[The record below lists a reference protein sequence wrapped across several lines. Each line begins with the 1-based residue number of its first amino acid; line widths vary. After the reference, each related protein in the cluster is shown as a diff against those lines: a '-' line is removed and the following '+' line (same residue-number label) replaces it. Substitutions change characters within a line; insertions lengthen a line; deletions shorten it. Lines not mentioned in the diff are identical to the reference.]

1 MKKTNKPNP
10 LKVFNDNKVA
20 AYKKAG
26 GAMKEFKKSLPKAQT
41 GKPMPPKG
49 QRTPFQ
55 AYMKD
60 VPGAVASDTIVSRRP
75 ISGNAYYD
83 NQLQKPKP
91 KNPKNQAAL
100 ERAIEQTY
108 GMDIWDREFAKMR
121 NNKTMTPAEE
131 KELRRMGPS
140 NINRYKKG
148 GAIKKKMAAGGSSDS
163 DCWPGKPG
171 CGAEK
176 ARRVN
181 KRRRF
186 WNSDAGK
193 TVKKVGAGVAAAG
206 AGTAAYLKNA
216 FGVKDA
222 IKGLSEQK
230 KGGSVKR
237 KK

>member
-10 LKVFNDNKVA
+10 LKVFNDNNA
-20 AYKKAG
+20 SAYKKAG
-26 GAMKEFKKSLPKAQT
+26 GAMKEFKK
-41 GKPMPPKG
+41 
-49 QRTPFQ
+49 
-55 AYMKD
+55 
-60 VPGAVASDTIVSRRP
+60 
-75 ISGNAYYD
+75 
-83 NQLQKPKP
+83 
-91 KNPKNQAAL
+91 
-100 ERAIEQTY
+100 
-108 GMDIWDREFAKMR
+108 KM
-121 NNKTMTPAEE
+121 
-131 KELRRMGPS
+131 L
-140 NINRYKKG
+140 
-148 GAIKKKMAAGGSSDS
+148 AGGSSDS

-193 TVKKVGAGVAAAG
+193 TIKKVGAGVAAAG
-206 AGTAAYLKNA
+206 AGAAAYAKNA

>member
-26 GAMKEFKKSLPKAQT
+26 GAMKEFKKSLKKAQAGGLQRQGPLQEKSSKMLDARFPST
-41 GKPMPPKG
+41 ALVEIPYASNEAHSVGYAPMFEG
-49 QRTPFQ
+49 
-55 AYMKD
+55 D
-60 VPGAVASDTIVSRRP
+60 LSS
-75 ISGNAYYD
+75 NAY
-83 NQLQKPKP
+83 KE
-91 KNPKNQAAL
+91 AL
-100 ERAIEQTY
+100 YRKSDER
-108 GMDIWDREFAKMR
+108 RMR
-121 NNKTMTPAEE
+121 NDPAFNY
-131 KELRRMGPS
+131 GY
-140 NINRYKKG
+140 YKKG
-148 GAIKKKMAAGGSSDS
+148 GAVKKKMAAGGSSDS

>member
-10 LKVFNDNKVA
+10 LKVFNDNKVV

-26 GAMKEFKKSLPKAQT
+26 AAMKDFKKSLSKAQT
-41 GKPMPPKG
+41 GKSMPPKG

-55 AYMKD
+55 AYMQD
-60 VPGAVASDTIVSRRP
+60 NPGAVASDTTIRAIPKS
-75 ISGNAYYD
+75 AY
-83 NQLQKPKP
+83 NSWPASPKA
-91 KNPKNQAAL
+91 KNPSNQKSL
-100 ERAIEQTY
+100 ESAFEKTY
-108 GMDIWDREFAKMR
+108 GYSWEQQIPSGADEFRMGKESMDQYK
-121 NNKTMTPAEE
+121 
-131 KELRRMGPS
+131 RRMGPS

-148 GAIKKKMAAGGSSDS
+148 GAVKKKMAAGGSSDT

-171 CGAEK
+171 CGAER
-176 ARRVN
+176 ARRIN

-186 WNSDAGK
+186 WNSDTGK
-193 TVKKVGAGVAAAG
+193 TLKKVGAGVAAAG

-222 IKGLSEQK
+222 IQGLSEQK